1 MSHRILPGAQA
12 PPPSPA
18 ACLGHSAG
26 GNSILGMPTHGG
38 APPADPPKP
47 EDPGPLLM
55 RSTAT
60 RGRIMV
66 RRPYRPLA
74 AILAVTAMSIPVA
87 LLSGHAAIA
96 APTAALTAKRVA
108 QPAANV
114 AIIITSMTPRQAAPG
129 STITVTG
136 TLKNLSQQQIGHLA
150 VQLLSSST
158 ALTSLADIQT
168 SASAQDGLAGTP
180 VPGASWLTTGQL
192 QPGAAVPWV
201 IRIKASAIGMT
212 RFGVYPL
219 AAQVRS
225 TSTLADVPVATSTTY
240 LPYVPAKKGPY
251 GSTIPAR
258 TKISWVWPLIDNP
271 LLGLPGHNVCQ
282 DPQAKA
288 LAASLAS
295 GGRLG
300 QLVTAGSKNGAHTAI
315 TWAVDPALLA
325 NAKALFGCG
334 NSEPKMAATARSW
347 LASLQGLSS
356 GQQLFFTP
364 YGDPNVAALIGASH
378 ADDVHRSF
386 EYGQAIGSKILTA
399 PASAAS
405 IAWPAGGIPGNTAG
419 SSVLQY
425 LAAADGIQTLLLGS
439 SDPPTDQRTVLRTY
453 NHGTQGG
460 GYMTIAL
467 ANTSLTGLLG
477 PGSTGNSAFATAQEF
492 LAATALLTEHNQ
504 GEPIVVSPPHRWAP
518 ARDLGAELLAVTD
531 SASWLTPVSLASLTG
546 AKNLPIH
553 SRLPAGPAH
562 GKLSRIEVRVLNRV
576 DSKIAQLQVLKAS
589 RPTNATGTATAPPD
603 SASSGRLPGC
613 TDPVCDY
620 LAVAAAES
628 SAWHGKSKRAAL
640 DALRALDQRSRQ
652 QLRQGVQ
659 IETEQR
665 FTLGGLKGS
674 VPVSIDNTLS
684 YKVAVRLRIVPD
696 SSSGMAITLS
706 PGGAVSPKGLVM
718 IPAHSVVTVHL
729 RVQATQVGATAVT
742 LNLETSKRTPIP
754 GSPTLRMTIQAT
766 QVGVLGVII
775 FAVALG
781 IVLVAMAARA
791 ARRGRPAAATE
802 QATDPGLAPE
812 QADDRPAAHPEPD
825 TVMTERTELGA
836 AGTPGRD

>member
-1 MSHRILPGAQA
+1 MSRRILPGAPA

-26 GNSILGMPTHGG
+26 GNSILGMPTRGG

-60 RGRIMV
+60 RGRNMV
-66 RRPYRPLA
+66 RRPFRPLA

-87 LLSGHAAIA
+87 LLSGRAAIA
-96 APTAALTAKRVA
+96 APTAALTSKRVA
-108 QPAANV
+108 QPAADV
-114 AIIITSMTPRQAAPG
+114 AITITSMTPRQAAPG

-136 TLKNLSQQQIGHLA
+136 TLKNVSQRQIGHLA
-150 VQLLSSST
+150 VQVLSSST
-158 ALTSLADIQT
+158 PLTLAQIQA
-168 SASAQDGLAGTP
+168 SASAPYGLAGKP
-180 VPGASWLTTGQL
+180 VPGASSLIKGQL
-192 QPGAAVPWV
+192 TRGAVMDWTIHV
-201 IRIKASAIGMT
+201 NSSAIGMT

-225 TSTLADVPVATSTTY
+225 TSTLTDVPVATSTTY
-240 LPYVPAKKGPY
+240 LPYVPAQKGPY

-258 TKISWVWPLIDNP
+258 TEISWVWPLIDKP
-271 LLGLPGHNVCQ
+271 LLSLGGQSVCQ

-300 QLVTAGSKNGAHTAI
+300 QLVTAGSSGAHTAI

-364 YGDPNVAALIGASH
+364 YGDPNVAALIGAGH

-386 EYGQAIGSKILTA
+386 EYGQAIGSKILTE
-399 PASAAS
+399 PTSAAS
-405 IAWPAGGIPGNTAG
+405 IAWPAGGIPGNSAG
-419 SSVLQY
+419 DSVLQY
-425 LAAADGIQTLLLGS
+425 LAADDGIQTLLLGS
-439 SDPPTDQRTVLRTY
+439 SDPPTDQPTVLRTY
-453 NHGTQGG
+453 NHFTRGG
-460 GYMTIAL
+460 GYMKIVL
-467 ANTSLTGLLG
+467 ANTSLTRLLG
-477 PGSTGNSAFATAQEF
+477 SGSTGNSEFATAQEF
-492 LAATALLTEHNQ
+492 LAATALLTEQ

-518 ARDLGAELLAVTD
+518 AQQLAADLLAVTG
-531 SASWLTPVSLASLTG
+531 SASWLSPVSLASLTG
-546 AKNLPIH
+546 ARSLPILPG
-553 SRLPAGPAH
+553 LPAGPAH
-562 GKLSRIEVRVLNRV
+562 GKLNRSEVRVLNRV
-576 DSKIAQLQVLKAS
+576 DSKIAQLQVLKA
-589 RPTNATGTATAPPD
+589 TPD
-603 SASSGRLPGC
+603 SASSGRPPGC
-613 TDPVCDY
+613 TDPVCAY

-628 SAWHGKSKRAAL
+628 SAWHGKSEHK
-640 DALRALDQRSRQ
+640 ALRALRVLDQRSRQ

-659 IETEQR
+659 IEAEQR

-674 VPVSIDNTLS
+674 VPISIDNTLS
-684 YKVAVRLRIVPD
+684 YKVAVRLHIVPD

-706 PGGAVSPKGLVM
+706 PGGVVSPKGLIT
-718 IPAHSVVTVHL
+718 IPAHSVVAVHL

-742 LNLETSKRTPIP
+742 LSLEDSRRSALLN
-754 GSPTLRMTIQAT
+754 SPTLRMTIQAT

-781 IVLVAMAARA
+781 VFLIATAARA
-791 ARRGRPAAATE
+791 ARRGRPAEATE
-802 QATDPGLAPE
+802 QAADPGLAGE
-812 QADDRPAAHPEPD
+812 QADERPATQPGPD
-825 TVMTERTELGA
+825 TVMAERTELGA